1 MLPSKSSSLRQEPCG
16 FFGRSRA
23 SSEHSLADVEA
34 DLSRHAKFV
43 AEAWKSRKTL
53 EIISRI
59 AGIDLVP
66 VIDYEIGHT
75 NISIPGAIKKDK
87 GGVIIAVENGK
98 AVVDWHRDSYPFVCV
113 LMMSDTTGMVGGETA
128 LKTGTGGVMK
138 VRGPTKVN

>member
-1 MLPSKSSSLRQEPCG
+1 
-16 FFGRSRA
+16 
-23 SSEHSLADVEA
+23 VEA
-34 DLSRHAKFV
+34 DLRRHAKFV
-43 AEAWKSRKTL
+43 AEAWKSQKTL
-53 EIISRI
+53 EIISKI

-66 VIDYEIGHT
+66 VIDYEIGHI

-87 GGVIIAVENGK
+87 DGVIITEENGK

-138 VRGPTKVN
+138 VRGPTKVKLT

>member
-1 MLPSKSSSLRQEPCG
+1 MLPSKSSSLRQELCA

-23 SSEHSLADVEA
+23 SSKHSLADVEA
-34 DLSRHAKFV
+34 DLCRHAKFV

-66 VIDYEIGHT
+66 VIDYEIGHI
-75 NISIPGAIKKDK
+75 NISIPGAIKKEKD
-87 GGVIIAVENGK
+87 GVIIAEENGK
-98 AVVDWHRDSYPFVCV
+98 AVVGWHRDSYPFVCV

>member
-1 MLPSKSSSLRQEPCG
+1 MLPSECSILWPKPRLSAYDHLLFPALSLQI
-16 FFGRSRA
+16 
-23 SSEHSLADVEA
+23 EA
-34 DLSRHAKFV
+34 DTCRHAKFV
-43 AEAWKSRKTL
+43 AEAWKNRQTL

-66 VIDYEIGHT
+66 VIDYEIGHI
-75 NISIPGAIKKDK
+75 NISIPGAIRKDED
-87 GGVIIAVENGK
+87 GAIITEEDGK